1 MDSSELMSPDL
12 PLHEQPYVHSR
23 RWLTLS
29 AMCLSL
35 ALVIMALS
43 GLTVALPTVQQ
54 DLGTTGTQLLWI
66 VDIYA
71 IVFTGLLLIG
81 GAMGDKFGRKGAL
94 LGGLIVFGIGAAVA
108 GVGSSVLQVIVGRAV
123 MGGGAALVLPATLSI
138 VSVVFPL
145 HERFKAI
152 AIWAGFASAGGAIG
166 PIISGLLITGWWIF
180 PEFGWEATF
189 LVNIPV
195 IALALVVIAVVTPK
209 SRESVSTP
217 LDLIGGGLSV
227 VAIGALLFAI
237 IEGPELGWLHLM
249 VLGSFGLA
257 VLVAAVFVWW
267 EVRIEYPILPMTFF
281 RDRRFV
287 VGSAVLTVTFFLMIA
302 FFLLLTL
309 YLQFVLGYSALEA
322 GIAGLPLAL
331 ATVLVSPYAASLT
344 SRIGS
349 GVVMAT
355 GLTVLAAAF
364 ALLTPASVS
373 TTYPQLVLV
382 LVLIGAGM
390 ALASAPAT
398 ANIITS
404 VPPDKAGVGSAM
416 DSAAIDLGGAVGIA
430 AGGSLVAVIYG
441 ATIDLTSFGL
451 SPEAVHTAGE
461 SIGGALGVADGIG
474 SSTAAQIVLV
484 AREAF
489 TTAFAWTMGVFAVI
503 AIVSG
508 LATWWSMGG
517 HESGRSTEP
526 TG

>member
-1 MDSSELMSPDL
+1 
-12 PLHEQPYVHSR
+12 
-23 RWLTLS
+23 
-29 AMCLSL
+29 
-35 ALVIMALS
+35 
-43 GLTVALPTVQQ
+43 
-54 DLGTTGTQLLWI
+54 
-66 VDIYA
+66 
-71 IVFTGLLLIG
+71 
-81 GAMGDKFGRKGAL
+81 
-94 LGGLIVFGIGAAVA
+94 
-108 GVGSSVLQVIVGRAV
+108 
-123 MGGGAALVLPATLSI
+123 
-138 VSVVFPL
+138 
-145 HERFKAI
+145 
-152 AIWAGFASAGGAIG
+152 
-166 PIISGLLITGWWIF
+166 
-180 PEFGWEATF
+180 
-189 LVNIPV
+189 
-195 IALALVVIAVVTPK
+195 
-209 SRESVSTP
+209 
-217 LDLIGGGLSV
+217 
-227 VAIGALLFAI
+227 
-237 IEGPELGWLHLM
+237 
-249 VLGSFGLA
+249 
-257 VLVAAVFVWW
+257 
-267 EVRIEYPILPMTFF
+267 
-281 RDRRFV
+281 
-287 VGSAVLTVTFFLMIA
+287 
-302 FFLLLTL
+302 
-309 YLQFVLGYSALEA
+309 
-322 GIAGLPLAL
+322 
-331 ATVLVSPYAASLT
+331 
-344 SRIGS
+344 
-349 GVVMAT
+349 MAT

-474 SSTAAQIVLV
+474 GSTAAQIVLV